1 MEEIVH
7 VDELMKAG
15 SRMTAKH
22 TAEMS
27 LQEQLAALQAR
38 GKAGMPSEIQ
48 VSMQRDLE
56 TLARSG
62 LAHQNVQVGE
72 QAPDFTLPDALGQP
86 VTLSARLLQGPVVV
100 AFYRGEWCPYC
111 NVQLRAYQRILP
123 QIQELGARL
132 VAISPQTA
140 DHTLSLVEKQQLAFP
155 VLSDLGNTVARRY
168 RLVFRVPDNT
178 RFIYQQKFGINL
190 PAFNGDESWEL
201 PIPGTFLVDQRGKV
215 RLAYVD
221 VDYTH
226 RLEPSALLEELRDL
240 ADQQEA

>member
-1 MEEIVH
+1 
-7 VDELMKAG
+7 
-15 SRMTAKH
+15 
-22 TAEMS
+22 MS
-27 LQEQLAALQAR
+27 LQEQLAALVAR
-38 GKAGMPSEIQ
+38 GKAVTPSEIL

-62 LAHQNVQVGE
+62 LAQKSVQVGE

-111 NVQLRAYQRILP
+111 NVQLRAYQRMLP
-123 QIQELGARL
+123 QIQELGASL
-132 VAISPQTA
+132 VAISPQTP

-155 VLSDLGNTVARRY
+155 VLSDLGNTVARLY

-190 PAFNGDESWEL
+190 PAFNGDDSWEL
-201 PIPGTFLVDQRGKV
+201 PIPGTFLLDQRGKV
-215 RLAYVD
+215 RLAFVD

-226 RLEPSALLEELRDL
+226 RLEPSALLEGLREL
-240 ADQQEA
+240 AGQQEA